1 MKINLQGYPTYDT
14 TVAVTNDKVLDG
26 LNEQIKSMITI
37 PTGEGKMASCN
48 VCGKQGPYKN
58 MQRHIEANHI
68 TGVSHACDICGKVSK
83 SWGAFSKHVSTFI
96 DIKIY
101 YYKII
106 HAINVS
112 QVKRT

>member
-1 MKINLQGYPTYDT
+1 MKTSSRDVKYHDLVIIGYPTYDT

-58 MQRHIEANHI
+58 MQRHIEEEKK
-68 TGVSHACDICGKVSK
+68 TCLK
-83 SWGAFSKHVSTFI
+83 
-96 DIKIY
+96 
-101 YYKII
+101 
-106 HAINVS
+106 
-112 QVKRT
+112 